1 MSPVPEKSSCEKVIV
16 KTAIVIHLLRA
27 RILNFYKAYILQ
39 ITTNLTIVIK
49 IARVGGQP
57 LKRTQPLLRVTLLH
71 FLLIQ

>member
-16 KTAIVIHLLRA
+16 KTAIVIHFLRA
-27 RILNFYKAYILQ
+27 IILNFYKAYILQ

-57 LKRTQPLLRVTLLH
+57 LKRTQPL
-71 FLLIQ
+71 